1 MKSSKILSKCFH
13 TTYFN
18 NTIVHD
24 SQDKMVQL
32 NACLAFFLHD
42 LLSVMDRG
50 YVFTLIRT
58 YMKDLSARSSCQSG
72 NTFDNEHLLKTKVLS
87 EFTEKER
94 QMSRQPFG
102 GCRLTS

>member
-1 MKSSKILSKCFH
+1 
-13 TTYFN
+13 
-18 NTIVHD
+18 
-24 SQDKMVQL
+24 MVQL

-58 YMKDLSARSSCQSG
+58 YMKDLSARSSCQNG
-72 NTFDNEHLLKTKVLS
+72 NAFDNEHLLKTKDFSFYNLFLS